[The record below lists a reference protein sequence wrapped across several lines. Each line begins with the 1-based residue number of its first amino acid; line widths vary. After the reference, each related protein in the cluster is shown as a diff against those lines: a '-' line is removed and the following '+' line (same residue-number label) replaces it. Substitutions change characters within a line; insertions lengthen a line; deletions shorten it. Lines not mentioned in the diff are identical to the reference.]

1 MARAVFQVKSAP
13 PSSEALNDARIKR
26 NQERSLPLTEK
37 TYALISC
44 LPYDKP
50 KQRTELICRE
60 DVHDKITRCEVKNA
74 ETPDVSWTLLGL
86 ISRNVVEFTIA
97 CHVPR
102 SEENIPFRTGYY
114 KKTSEHCEFFSLVS
128 YAPIVDSKPTDMATV
143 YITMKKCV
151 EMCCKAE
158 QQYSVQTFDLQ
169 LYAITQQIKWSRPLE
184 FQNHIIRLG
193 GFHTLSCFITSI
205 GKLWGD
211 GGLSDLLVDS
221 GAYATCTVEHILS
234 GKQFNRAVR
243 GLTLTYE
250 VVMSLWLASFF
261 DWCRTTERLTDIP
274 DLFWDALLRCHETF
288 TGDISS

>member
-50 KQRTELICRE
+50 KERMEPIHRE
-60 DVHDKITRCEVKNA
+60 DAYDKITRCEVKNP
-74 ETPDVSWTLLGL
+74 ETPDVSWTLLRL
-86 ISRNVVEFTIA
+86 FSRNVVEFPIA

-102 SEENIPFRTGYY
+102 SEQIIPFWTGYY
-114 KKTSEHCEFFSLVS
+114 KKTSEHCESFSLVS
-128 YAPIVDSKPTDMATV
+128 YAPIVDFKPTDMATV
-143 YITMKKCV
+143 YTTMKKCV
-151 EMCCKAE
+151 EICCKAR
-158 QQYSVQTFDLQ
+158 QQYSVQTFDQQ
-169 LYAITQQIKWSRPLE
+169 LYAIAQQIKWSRPLE

-205 GKLWGD
+205 GKLWSD
-211 GGLSDLLVDS
+211 GGLADLLVDS
-221 GAYATCTVEHILS
+221 GVYAACTVEQMLS

-250 VVMSLWLASFF
+250 AVMWLWLASFF
-261 DWCRTTERLTDIP
+261 D
-274 DLFWDALLRCHETF
+274 
-288 TGDISS
+288 